1 MSLFLSTYL
10 NAIDKKG
17 RISIPAAYRNLLS
30 NDEINCVIAY
40 PSIKHKAIEFC
51 SYKRIAELSQIIQTL
66 DPYSEE
72 RDAFETVILSESVQL
87 SIDSEGRVILPKK
100 LYEYSMLE
108 DQAIF
113 VGKGLVFEL
122 WHPDRFNEHAT
133 FARVIAKNNRTLLKN
148 L

>member
-1 MSLFLSTYL
+1 MSFFFKNT
-10 NAIDKKG
+10 
-17 RISIPAAYRNLLS
+17 
-30 NDEINCVIAY
+30 V
-40 PSIKHKAIEFC
+40 
-51 SYKRIAELSQIIQTL
+51 YKELSQIIQTL

-100 LYEYSMLE
+100 LHEYSMLE

-133 FARVIAKNNRTLLKN
+133 SARVIAKNNRTLLKN

>member
-1 MSLFLSTYL
+1 ML
-10 NAIDKKG
+10 A
-17 RISIPAAYRNLLS
+17 

-51 SYKRIAELSQIIQTL
+51 SYKRISELSQIIQTL
-66 DPYSEE
+66 DLYSEE

-87 SIDSEGRVILPKK
+87 SIDGEGRVILPKK

-108 DQAIF
+108 DQAVF

-133 FARVIAKNNRTLLKN
+133 AARIIAKNNITLLKN